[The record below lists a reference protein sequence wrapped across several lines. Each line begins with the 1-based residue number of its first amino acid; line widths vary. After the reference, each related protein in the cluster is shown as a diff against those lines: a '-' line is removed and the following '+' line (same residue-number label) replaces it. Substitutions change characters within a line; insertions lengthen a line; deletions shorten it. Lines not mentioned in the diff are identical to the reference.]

1 MTPHGGKVAGCAGA
15 PGCPVETVT
24 VAAERINPPHTSE
37 MVVLIGIALVIVAIA
52 WMVVSGV
59 KRNRHQPRA

>member
-1 MTPHGGKVAGCAGA
+1 M
-15 PGCPVETVT
+15 ETVT